1 MDDKA
6 EQSAAGDRRRML
18 SDKRK
23 EAACPLSLLG
33 FNVKITV
40 ELRDLYEDSLS
51 VPVPDRMRDLL
62 ARLSR
67 PPD

>member
-1 MDDKA
+1 
-6 EQSAAGDRRRML
+6 ML

-33 FNVKITV
+33 FNVKVTV